1 MALFLCRSS
10 RSREKEEEG
19 YKEDEDEGGEVV
31 VAEDDEGLERFI
43 TFPALKHVLKV
54 TLLSL
59 GRQACLTDERKH
71 L

>member
-19 YKEDEDEGGEVV
+19 YKDDEDEGGEVA
-31 VAEDDEGLERFI
+31 VADDEVGLERFI
-43 TFPALKHVLKV
+43 TFPAFKHVLKV

-59 GRQACLTDERKH
+59 GRQACLTDGKH